1 MIERRYSHIA
11 AVKDADHS
19 LAGTAMRYGS
29 IASLPF
35 GSESV
40 AAGAFKLADTIV
52 LDVNHDRTRILAR
65 NGAGMVLTDTPTAL
79 EMTATLPDTSLARD
93 TMKLVEAGVMQGL
106 SVEMVVRSAR
116 FVDGVRIIEKA
127 DLVGLGLVPD
137 PAYTESEVAAMRSI
151 FAAYRTRTKNRI
163 RVFL

>member
-11 AVKDADHS
+11 AVDHS

-40 AAGAFKLADTIV
+40 AAGAFKLAHTIV

-93 TMKLVEAGVMQGL
+93 
-106 SVEMVVRSAR
+106 
-116 FVDGVRIIEKA
+116 
-127 DLVGLGLVPD
+127 P
-137 PAYTESEVAAMRSI
+137 
-151 FAAYRTRTKNRI
+151 
-163 RVFL
+163 